1 MYPSTFTHMNTHHR
15 PAKRIP
21 AAASARK
28 AARRSATLPS
38 WRNHLSLLRTLTSH
52 R

>member
-15 PAKRIP
+15 PAKRAP
-21 AAASARK
+21 VVPPARK

-38 WRNHLSLLRTLTSH
+38 WRNHLSLLRTLVSH